1 MDFPPSNRRS
11 WPQRGLRI
19 LLAVLVAL
27 ATAYVMISPRTAEWF
42 VFLPDGSDPGSPPPL
57 HGVEGV
63 DVDLETATGLPIHGW
78 WWNAG
83 PEAPAVLFFH
93 GNAGNIAS
101 RVGTAEG
108 LVARGVS
115 VFLLEYRGYGRSQGR
130 PSERGIVEDGRAGL
144 EWVSREVGGT
154 GRVVLHGR
162 SLGGFVAAEVGS
174 RTGVAGII
182 LESAFTDLQDMAAA
196 AYPFIPRFLLHRLR
210 GHFDNLAAVSR
221 GDTPVLVV
229 HGTADRLVPVRM
241 GEALLERA
249 GDRGQ
254 WHGVDGAGHN
264 DLVLVGGREYFD
276 RIAAFVHEVTAV
288 KGGTEH

>member
-1 MDFPPSNRRS
+1 MDFSPPDRRS

-27 ATAYVMISPRTAEWF
+27 ATAFIMISPRTAEWF
-42 VFLPDGSDPGSPPPL
+42 VYIPDGSDPGSPPPL
-57 HGVEGV
+57 HGVEGL
-63 DVDLETATGLPIHGW
+63 DIDLETADGVSIHGW
-78 WWNAG
+78 WWDAG

-130 PSERGIVEDGRAGL
+130 PSEDGVVQDGRAGL
-144 EWVSREVGGT
+144 DWVSREVGGA

-174 RTGVAGII
+174 RAGVAGII
-182 LESAFTDLQDMAAA
+182 LESAFTDLEDMAAS
-196 AYPFIPRFLLHRLR
+196 AYPFIPRFLLGRLQ
-210 GHFDNLAAVSR
+210 GHYDNLAAVDR
-221 GDTPVLVV
+221 GSAPVLVV
-229 HGTADRLVPVRM
+229 HGTADRLVPARM
-241 GEALLERA
+241 GQALLERA

-254 WHGVDGAGHN
+254 WHGVEGAGHN
-264 DLVLVGGREYFD
+264 DVVLVGGRAYFD
-276 RIAAFVHEVTAV
+276 RISDFVHEVTTV
-288 KGGTEH
+288 TGGTGD

>member
-1 MDFPPSNRRS
+1 M
-11 WPQRGLRI
+11 
-19 LLAVLVAL
+19 LVAL
-27 ATAYVMISPRTAEWF
+27 ATAFIMISPRTAEWF
-42 VFLPDGSDPGSPPPL
+42 VYFPDGSDPGSPPPL

-63 DVDLETATGLPIHGW
+63 DIDLETADGVPIHGW

-83 PEAPAVLFFH
+83 AEAPAVLFFH

-130 PSERGIVEDGRAGL
+130 PSEEGIVLDGRAGL
-144 EWVSREVGGT
+144 DWVSQEVGGA

-162 SLGGFVAAEVGS
+162 SLGAFVAAEVGS

-182 LESAFTDLQDMAAA
+182 LESAFTSLEDMAAA
-196 AYPFIPRFLLHRLR
+196 AYPFIPRFLLRRLR
-210 GHFDNLAAVSR
+210 GHYDNLAAVER

-229 HGTADRLVPVRM
+229 HGTADRLVPTRM

-249 GDRGQ
+249 GGRGE
-254 WHGVDGAGHN
+254 WHGVEGAGHN
-264 DLVLVGGREYFD
+264 DVVLVGGREYFE
-276 RIAAFVHEVTAV
+276 RIADFVHGLTALT
-288 KGGTEH
+288 GGPED